1 MLEQLSCD
9 LLVVGGGMAGLS
21 AAARAAECGARVII
35 VEKAAHTGGSAALSG
50 GIVWTLQS
58 ARKLNFHARGR
69 PELGVLVVEEYPEVI
84 RWLRSRDVEMSQAM
98 PVLRGRGYQID
109 ILGHLRD
116 CALSIEK
123 TGGHVALS
131 STVRNLIRDESGAVC
146 GAVVSH
152 ADGDVEIRSPWV
164 LLATGGFS
172 ANPEMLAERLHPN
185 ARNMRLRSNPF
196 SDGGGIRLGLS
207 VGGIFGARN
216 RGFYGHLVADGE
228 WGDPRMYAPLTQY
241 HSEYSLLINEQGE
254 RFCDESEGDHVC
266 TFDVLVQSNA
276 RALLVWD
283 ARIHRDYIMTPLVA
297 VASPLD
303 KMELALKRGAEGAIV
318 QSLDEIG
325 DFASRHGF
333 HGEKTVATIKDYNR
347 LLVEGWEQLT
357 PPRVEEILP
366 VNQPP
371 FYLLVVHPAVT
382 FTYDGLV
389 IDTKARA
396 LDTNQRP
403 IAGLLVAGA
412 DAGDVYGLGYA
423 GGLSLAA
430 ALGLLAARTAGY
442 G

>member
-131 STVRNLIRDESGAVC
+131 STVRNLIRDQSGAVC
-146 GAVVSH
+146 GAIVSH

-172 ANPEMLAERLHPN
+172 ANPEMLAERLHPS
-185 ARNMRLRSNPF
+185 ARNMRLRGNPC

-216 RGFYGHLVADGE
+216 RGFYGHLVAGGE
-228 WGDPRMYAPLTQY
+228 WGDPRMFAPLTQY
-241 HSEYSLLINEQGE
+241 HTEQSLLINERGE
-254 RFCDESEGDHVC
+254 RFCDESEGDHVN
-266 TFDVLVQSNA
+266 TAEILYQPNA

-283 ARIHRDYIMTPLVA
+283 ERVHQKHILVPLIESVT
-297 VASPLD
+297 PLD
-303 KMELALKRGAEGAIV
+303 KLDVALKHGGEGAMV
-318 QSLDEIG
+318 QSFDEIAN
-325 DFASRHGF
+325 FASRHGF

-371 FYLLVVHPAVT
+371 FYLLVVHPAIT

-396 LDTNQRP
+396 LDTNGRA
-403 IAGLLVAGA
+403 IGGLLVAGA
-412 DAGDVYGLGYA
+412 DVGDVYGLGYA
-423 GGLSLAA
+423 GGLALASTT
-430 ALGLLAARTAGY
+430 GLLAAQTAGY
-442 G
+442 K